1 MTAPAGQG
9 AAGGDGGYPGNQ
21 AGLAQ
26 HHPHCQGRPQAL
38 RGDLLCCLPRKQLS
52 SIHLWPQVSNFGWQ
66 DQHAHQGVCHKA
78 CTCDAHPWYTQ
89 QSYASEGFLGDNTE
103 AAGDAQGYY
112 FTGDGCKRSAD
123 GMYTITGRVDDVINV
138 SGHRV
143 GTAEVEAALASHG
156 ACIEAA
162 VVG

>member
-1 MTAPAGQG
+1 M
-9 AAGGDGGYPGNQ
+9 
-21 AGLAQ
+21 
-26 HHPHCQGRPQAL
+26 R
-38 RGDLLCCLPRKQLS
+38 RS
-52 SIHLWPQVSNFGWQ
+52 SLVNNAVIGW
-66 DQHAHQGVCHKA
+66 GKA
-78 CTCDAHPWYTQ
+78 
-89 QSYASEGFLGDNTE
+89 E
-103 AAGDAQGYY
+103 AAGNAQGYY
-112 FTGDGCKRSAD
+112 FTGDGCKRSAS

>member
-1 MTAPAGQG
+1 MSTTSTVCFCGQ
-9 AAGGDGGYPGNQ
+9 AM
-21 AGLAQ
+21 
-26 HHPHCQGRPQAL
+26 
-38 RGDLLCCLPRKQLS
+38 
-52 SIHLWPQVSNFGWQ
+52 
-66 DQHAHQGVCHKA
+66 
-78 CTCDAHPWYTQ
+78 
-89 QSYASEGFLGDNTE
+89 SEGFN
-103 AAGDAQGYY
+103 AQGYY
-112 FTGDGCKRSAD
+112 FTGDGCKRSAN